1 MEWPALSRL
10 RGLLSSRSR
19 AASAKSF
26 MRRLEKDISRQ
37 MPSSVVGLLAIS
49 LSRSDAVDAM
59 LGSPDCDMAEAELL
73 RRIRKT
79 LREHDYLAF
88 ASADE
93 VWVALPRLP
102 SAIVASLAA
111 SNLIR
116 SLEAPIF
123 HSDAI
128 VTVRPV
134 IGIAV
139 AARTGSNA
147 LSVLK
152 VAVNAVSHA
161 RSLGQRY
168 WVDVASAGGNLS
180 RTELLAE
187 LQSALNRNQ
196 LAVYYQPKVELD
208 SGRIAGI
215 EALVRWPGNQHPGV
229 TPTSLVDAAEQ
240 SGMIHD
246 LTRFVLHT
254 VMREYI
260 MLLADAQVGKVWIN
274 LPASM
279 LRDTKLP
286 ELLGQIIEVWGVD
299 PAMLGLEVTEST
311 LLVDVEQSIA
321 TLHALVGQGFSLA
334 VDDFGTGYSSLAYL
348 RRFPLSE
355 LKIDRVFIR
364 NLIASVSDKQIV
376 RTIIDL
382 AHNFQLAVV
391 AEGAEDELTL
401 SLLKEMQCDQ
411 VQGYVYTKPLPGPE
425 LLKWISDYRKARGE
439 ENPVPAAKRPA

>member
-1 MEWPALSRL
+1 
-10 RGLLSSRSR
+10 
-19 AASAKSF
+19 
-26 MRRLEKDISRQ
+26 MRRLEEDIRMQ
-37 MPSSVVGLLAIS
+37 TPAAIAGLLVIS

-59 LGSPDCDMAEAELL
+59 LGSPECDMAEAELL
-73 RRIRKT
+73 RRIKKT

-116 SLEAPIF
+116 SLESPIF
-123 HSDAI
+123 YLDMI

-147 LSVLK
+147 MSLLK
-152 VAVNAVSHA
+152 AAVNAASHA
-161 RSLGQRY
+161 RALGQRY
-168 WVDVASAGGNLS
+168 WVDVASPGSNFS
-180 RTELLAE
+180 RTKLLAE
-187 LQSALNRNQ
+187 LQIALNRNQ
-196 LAVYYQPKVELD
+196 LAVYYQPKVELE
-208 SGRIAGI
+208 SGKIIGI

-240 SGMIHD
+240 NGMIHD

-260 MLLADAQVGKVWIN
+260 MLFADAQVGKVWVN

-279 LRDTKLP
+279 LRDAKLS
-286 ELLGQIIEVWGVD
+286 ELLKQIIEVWGVE
-299 PAMLGLEVTEST
+299 PGILGLEVTEST

-321 TLHALVGQGFSLA
+321 TLHALVEQGFSLA

-355 LKIDRVFIR
+355 LKIDRIFIR

-382 AHNFQLAVV
+382 AHNFQLTVV

-401 SLLKEMQCDQ
+401 SLLKEMGCDQ
-411 VQGYVYTKPLPGPE
+411 VQGYAYTKPLPAPE
-425 LLKWISDYRKARGE
+425 LLKWISKYREVRGE
-439 ENPVPAAKRPA
+439 ENQMLAAKRPA